1 MSRTLK
7 KSIATNLEVLG
18 AYLSKKEE
26 NLLHCFLQYNKFCL
40 LLETVLFIY
49 QVSTIGTTSAIR
61 YAVNTADPSWQY
73 L

>member
-1 MSRTLK
+1 MQ
-7 KSIATNLEVLG
+7 KSIATNLEALG
-18 AYLSKKEE
+18 AYLSKREE
-26 NLLHCFLQYNKFCL
+26 NLLHCFLQYDEFCL

-61 YAVNTADPSWQY
+61 YAVNTADPSGQY